1 MSKLTTLGEVFDRV
15 ENLSKNC
22 TDNLIKVEDILFDD
36 LKTVRVAY
44 EPHHMKPIAQ
54 QSFAYRLGIP
64 IQYLRKC
71 PSEMQAYNMNH
82 WIKEEK
88 NDELFLR
95 FDGDDVRALFT
106 PKYKPVDNFQV
117 IERLD
122 SIGFGTDTKVQ
133 CHIDDTFMSLNI
145 PDGNKTFS
153 INGDKITP
161 GISICNSEVGLSS
174 LHIAAFFLRLVC
186 TNGLVSKTEI
196 SSSYRHVSTKIL
208 NEFPEVIQQV
218 SGELAGK
225 REQFKLSIESPVD
238 NPETTIES
246 FNRQF
251 QLGKIEKDAVTWAWP
266 LEAGDTMFNVVN
278 TYTRAAQF
286 EGLTAESS
294 YRLQRIGG
302 NILGMLG

>member
-1 MSKLTTLGEVFDRV
+1 MNNLTTLGEVFDRDDQ
-15 ENLSKNC
+15 LSKNC
-22 TDNLIKVEDILFDD
+22 TDNLVNVEDISFDGIE
-36 LKTVRVAY
+36 TVKIAN
-44 EPHHMKPIAQ
+44 EPHHMRPIAQ

-82 WIKEEK
+82 WIREEK

-95 FDGDDVRALFT
+95 FDGDDVRAVFT
-106 PKYKPVDNFQV
+106 PRYRPADNFQI

-122 SIGFGTDTKVQ
+122 SIGFGPDTKVQ

-186 TNGLVSKTEI
+186 TNGMVSKTEI
-196 SSSYRHVSTKIL
+196 GASYKHVSTKIL
-208 NEFPEVIQQV
+208 NEFPEVIEKV

-225 REQFKLSIESPVD
+225 RDQFKLSIESKVD
-238 NPETTIES
+238 NPETTIET

-251 QLGKIEKDAVTWAWP
+251 QLGKIEKDAVEWAWP
-266 LEAGDTMFNVVN
+266 LEAGDTMFNLVN

-286 EGLTAESS
+286 KRLTAEVS

-302 NILGMLG
+302 NILGMLN

>member
-1 MSKLTTLGEVFDRV
+1 MNQLTTLGEVFDRDDQ
-15 ENLSKNC
+15 LSKNC
-22 TDNLIKVEDILFDD
+22 TDNLVKVADIKFDN
-36 LKTVRVAY
+36 LETVRIANKT
-44 EPHHMKPIAQ
+44 HHMRPIAQ

-71 PSEMQAYNMNH
+71 PPEVQAYNMNH
-82 WIKEEK
+82 WIRKEK
-88 NDELFLR
+88 NEELFVR
-95 FDGDDVRALFT
+95 FDEQEIRALFT
-106 PKYKPVDNFQV
+106 KIYKPVDNFQV

-122 SIGFGTDTKVQ
+122 SLGYRPDTKVQ
-133 CHIDDTFMSLNI
+133 CDLDGTFMSLNI

-186 TNGLVSKTEI
+186 TNGMVSKTEI
-196 SSSYRHVSTKIL
+196 SSSYRHVSTKVL
-208 NEFPEVIQQV
+208 NEFPEVIEKV
-218 SGELAGK
+218 SGEIAGK
-225 REQFKLSIESPVD
+225 RDQFRISIESPVD
-238 NPETTIES
+238 NPGSTIEA

-251 QLGKIEKDAVTWAWP
+251 QLGKIEKEAVEWAWP
-266 LEAGDTMFNVVN
+266 LEAGETMFSVVN

-286 EGLTAESS
+286 EGLTAEAS

-302 NILGMLG
+302 NILGMLN

>member
-1 MSKLTTLGEVFDRV
+1 MNNLTTLGKVFDRV
-15 ENLSKNC
+15 DKLSINC
-22 TDNLIKVEDILFDD
+22 TDNLVKVEDISFYGIE
-36 LKTVRVAY
+36 TVKIAN

-71 PSEMQAYNMNH
+71 PPEMQAYNMNH

-95 FDGDDVRALFT
+95 FNGGDVRAVFT

-122 SIGFGTDTKVQ
+122 SIGFGPDTKVQ
-133 CHIDDTFMSLNI
+133 CHLDDTFMSLNI

-153 INGDKITP
+153 VNGDKITP

-186 TNGLVSKTEI
+186 TNGMVSKTEI

>member
-1 MSKLTTLGEVFDRV
+1 MNNLTTLGEVFDRDDQ
-15 ENLSKNC
+15 LSKNC
-22 TDNLIKVEDILFDD
+22 TDNLVNVEDISFDGIE
-36 LKTVRVAY
+36 TVKIAN
-44 EPHHMKPIAQ
+44 EPHHMRPIAQ

-82 WIKEEK
+82 WIREEK

-95 FDGDDVRALFT
+95 FDGDDVRAVFT
-106 PKYKPVDNFQV
+106 PRYRPADNFQI

-122 SIGFGTDTKVQ
+122 SIGFGPDTKVQ

-186 TNGLVSKTEI
+186 TNGMVSKTEI
-196 SSSYRHVSTKIL
+196 GASYKHVSTKIL
-208 NEFPEVIQQV
+208 NEFPEVIEKV

-225 REQFKLSIESPVD
+225 RDQFKLSIESKVD
-238 NPETTIES
+238 NPETTIET

-251 QLGKIEKDAVTWAWP
+251 QLGKIEKDAVEWAWP
-266 LEAGDTMFNVVN
+266 LEAGDTMFNLVN

-286 EGLTAESS
+286 KRLTAETS

-302 NILGMLG
+302 NILGMLN

>member
-1 MSKLTTLGEVFDRV
+1 MSNLTTLGKVFDRV
-15 ENLSKNC
+15 DKLSINC
-22 TDNLIKVEDILFDD
+22 TDSLVKVEDILFDD
-36 LKTVRVAY
+36 LKTVKIANK
-44 EPHHMKPIAQ
+44 PHQMRPIAQ

-71 PSEMQAYNMNH
+71 PPEMQAYNMNH
-82 WIKEEK
+82 WIEKEK

-95 FDGDDVRALFT
+95 FNGGDVRAVFT

-122 SIGFGTDTKVQ
+122 SIGFGPDTKVQ
-133 CHIDDTFMSLNI
+133 CHLDDTFMSLNI

-153 INGDKITP
+153 VNGDKITP

-186 TNGLVSKTEI
+186 TNGMVSKTEI